1 MLSVPRRTLGYMD
14 ADVQTRERV
23 FELVARHG
31 HHLALD
37 DLLTL
42 DPDEGE
48 LLERFVESEWPD
60 LAEQGDVLSILG
72 MFNFTF
78 DRESSTR
85 MSELPESEH
94 EDFRQQPV
102 STQSW
107 RQLRNHAAHQ
117 VLTVYNASS
126 DACAYRRQV
135 RPRQQARRARR
146 SVRTGPRRARAP
158 GRLADD
164 PEPESVARLDGFW
177 LASVR
182 MVQHLEQRRAKAAA
196 A

>member
-1 MLSVPRRTLGYMD
+1 MLSVPGRTLGYMD

-23 FELVARHG
+23 FELLARHG
-31 HHLALD
+31 YHLTLD

-60 LAEQGDVLSILG
+60 LAASGDVLSIVG
-72 MFNFTF
+72 MINFTF

-85 MSELPESEH
+85 MSELPESEQ
-94 EDFRQQPV
+94 EDVRRQPV
-102 STQSW
+102 STESW
-107 RQLRNHAAHQ
+107 RQLRDHAAHR
-117 VLTVYNASS
+117 VLTVYNAPSH
-126 DACAYRRQV
+126 ACAYRRQV
-135 RPRQQARRARR
+135 RPRQRSRRVRR

-158 GRLADD
+158 GPLADD
-164 PEPESVARLDGFW
+164 PEHEPVARLDGF
-177 LASVR
+177 LAASVR
-182 MVQHLEQRRAKAAA
+182 MVQHLERRRAKAAA

>member
-1 MLSVPRRTLGYMD
+1 MD
-14 ADVQTRERV
+14 ADVKTRERV
-23 FELVARHG
+23 FELVARLA
-31 HHLALD
+31 HHLTPD

-42 DPDEGE
+42 SPAEGE

-60 LAEQGDVLSILG
+60 LAASGDVLSIIG
-72 MFNFTF
+72 MINFAF
-78 DRESSTR
+78 DCESSTR
-85 MSELPESEH
+85 MSELPESEQ
-94 EDFRQQPV
+94 EDFRRQPV
-102 STQSW
+102 TTESW
-107 RQLRNHAAHQ
+107 RQLRDHAAHE
-117 VLTVYNASS
+117 VLTVYNAPSR
-126 DACAYRRQV
+126 ACAYRRQV
-135 RPRQQARRARR
+135 RPRRQARRARR

-182 MVQHLEQRRAKAAA
+182 MVQHLERRRAKAAA

>member
-37 DLLTL
+37 DLLT
-42 DPDEGE
+42 
-48 LLERFVESEWPD
+48 

-164 PEPESVARLDGFW
+164 PEPELIARLVGFW
-177 LASVR
+177 PASVR
-182 MVQHLEQRRAKAAA
+182 MVQHLERRRAKAAA